1 VQFLTIPPDPVVFS
15 GNFLGEFLGGREF
28 IPDMCFNRTPAPNM
42 PEAWAYMTRAEQ
54 PFMPP
59 APGHHGAYLRLLS
72 GAIYMPPLTDPW
84 APLPIFVADKPGRH
98 VYLGHYVQP
107 RSPDFLSYSET
118 EDHVPVTV
126 RRHIADRFGGP
137 IRPDWVSR
145 ALKMQSFAQQRPAVS
160 FPLTEE
166 SRLML
171 ERHDREAEEMVAGM
185 DGNGIMQAMENVRGR
200 PSMIEPCVRE

>member
-1 VQFLTIPPDPVVFS
+1 
-15 GNFLGEFLGGREF
+15 
-28 IPDMCFNRTPAPNM
+28 
-42 PEAWAYMTRAEQ
+42 
-54 PFMPP
+54 
-59 APGHHGAYLRLLS
+59 
-72 GAIYMPPLTDPW
+72 MPPLTDPW

-160 FPLTEE
+160 FP
-166 SRLML
+166 
-171 ERHDREAEEMVAGM
+171 EAEEMVAGM